1 MKHQVVIWGSDNYN
15 TLGLLRSLACE
26 DLDILV
32 LINGGK
38 HGVVSASR
46 YCTSIK
52 VVKSNTEAID
62 FLLATYPECSES
74 DRRAVLLPG
83 GDSYS
88 IACAR
93 HFELLHKRFHLMC
106 TEDPEVVIRV
116 TDKSEMAKEAEK
128 AGLLVPLSQRYVVDR
143 TTVNVPFPIIMKH
156 IERKGR
162 VEFKT
167 KVIKTAEELEHF
179 KKYLNHDNTYLV
191 QQYIPKS
198 HDIVV
203 YGCRLPDGEVK
214 LAGHHTLERWSDD
227 GGGSYGHLS
236 PEIPEYLQPEALARF
251 LSNVDYHG
259 LFSAEYGFYNG
270 KAYFYEVNFRNDGFC
285 HLTLQAGANL
295 PLLWVQSCLSLPVT
309 APAKMTK
316 PVVGMN
322 EVYDI
327 INVFRGNISYKR
339 YRKDL
344 KEAGAFHFFDAKDPK
359 PYKNMHRRMIWE
371 IPMRAILKAFR
382 PKIVWLLAKFKL

>member
-1 MKHQVVIWGSDNYN
+1 MKPRIVIWGSDNYN
-15 TLGLLRSLACE
+15 TLGLLRSLSCE
-26 DLDILV
+26 DFEILV
-32 LINGGK
+32 LINGNK

-46 YCTSIK
+46 YCKRIK
-52 VVKSNTEAID
+52 IVKSIPEAID
-62 FLLATYPECSES
+62 FLSATYSECLDSKF
-74 DRRAVLLPG
+74 RAVLLPG

-88 IACAR
+88 IACAQN
-93 HFELLHKRFHLMC
+93 FDLLHLRFNLMC
-106 TEDPEVVIRV
+106 TEDPKVIIRV
-116 TDKSEMAKEAEK
+116 TDKSEMAKEAAK
-128 AGLLVPLSQRYVVDR
+128 AGLLVPLSQRFVIDD
-143 TTVNVPFPIIMKH
+143 TTVKIPFPIIMKH

-167 KVIKTAEELEHF
+167 KTIKTAEELEHF
-179 KKYLNHDNTYLV
+179 KRYLNHNNTYLI

-203 YGCRLPDGEVK
+203 YGCRLPNGEVK

-236 PEIPEYLQPEALARF
+236 PEIPEYLQPEALEKF
-251 LSNVDYHG
+251 LSSVNYHG
-259 LFSAEYGFYNG
+259 LFSAEYGFYDG

-295 PLLWVQSCLSLPVT
+295 PLLWVQTCLELPIT
-309 APAKMTK
+309 ASAKMTK
-316 PVVGMN
+316 SVVGIN

-344 KEAGAFHFFDAKDPK
+344 REAGAFHFFASNDPR
-359 PYKNMHRRMIWE
+359 PYQNMHRRMIWE

-382 PKIVWLLAKFKL
+382 PKIVWLLAKLKL